1 MAGTA
6 EIVAGAIEGA
16 GNLGLG
22 IWNAYQSYKNTNYQK
37 KLQKQIFA
45 REDNA
50 IQRRVAD
57 AEAAG
62 FNKFS
67 VMGEGSPA
75 GGAVSVQAPHI
86 SEDLGS
92 KVADTLS
99 TMYSLAQQKALAKKA
114 DAEAKQADV
123 AFKLA
128 DNKLQSDNMA
138 LDLERLDFYQGL
150 GYKPFFDANTGTWTV
165 FPAEGQGWQVDYENT
180 PYGRMNQN
188 AFSTSDTNLEM
199 KEFEN
204 EYKWLKPILMIANEL
219 NQTAGT
225 VNSFR
230 RFGRR
235 R

>member
-22 IWNAYQSYKNTNYQK
+22 IWNAYQSYQNSKYQK

-45 REDNA
+45 REDTA

-57 AEAAG
+57 AEKAG

-67 VMGEGSPA
+67 VMGEGSGA
-75 GGAVSVQAPHI
+75 GSAVSVQAPHI

-99 TMYSLAQQKALAKKA
+99 TMYSLAQQKALAKRA
-114 DAEAKQADV
+114 DSEAKQSDV
-123 AFKLA
+123 ALKLA
-128 DNKLQSDNMA
+128 ENKLASDNMA
-138 LDLERLDFYQGL
+138 LDLEKLDFAQGL
-150 GYKPFFDANTGTWTV
+150 GYHPYYDWDKGMIYTGFDNGTTIDYQNSPF
-165 FPAEGQGWQVDYENT
+165 
-180 PYGRMNQN
+180 GRMNAN
-188 AFSTSDTNLEM
+188 AFSSSDTNLEM
-199 KEFEN
+199 QEFEN
-204 EYKWLKPILMIANEL
+204 EYKWLKPLTLFLNTL

-225 VNSFR
+225 VQGFR
-230 RFGRR
+230 KFGRR

>member
-1 MAGTA
+1 MAGAA

-22 IWNAYQSYKNTNYQK
+22 IWNAYQSYQNTKYQK
-37 KLQKQIFA
+37 NLQKQIFA
-45 REDNA
+45 REDSA

-99 TMYSLAQQKALAKKA
+99 TMYSLATQKAMAKKA
-114 DAEAKQADV
+114 NAEAKTADV

-138 LDLERLDFYQGL
+138 LNLEKLDFYQGL
-150 GYKPFFDANTGTWTV
+150 GLNPTYNAAYDAVGYSYPSNDYIKVFDETPF
-165 FPAEGQGWQVDYENT
+165 
-180 PYGRMNQN
+180 GRMNLN
-188 AFSTSDTNLEM
+188 SFSSADTNLEM
-199 KEFEN
+199 LEFEN
-204 EYKWLKPILMIANEL
+204 EYKWLKPIMMVLDRF
-219 NQTAGT
+219 NQTAQT
-225 VNSFR
+225 ANSFR
-230 RFGRR
+230 RIGRR

>member
-1 MAGTA
+1 MAGVA
-6 EIVAGAIEGA
+6 EVVAGAIEGA

-22 IWNAYQSYKNTNYQK
+22 IWNAYQSYKNSKYQK
-37 KLQKQIFA
+37 NLQKQIFA

-67 VMGEGSPA
+67 VMGEGSGA
-75 GGAVSVQAPHI
+75 GSAVSVQAPHI

-99 TMYSLAQQKALAKKA
+99 TMYSLAQQKALAKRA

-128 DNKLQSDNMA
+128 ENKLESDNMA
-138 LDLERLDFYQGL
+138 LNLEKLDFYQGL
-150 GYKPFFDANTGTWTV
+150 GLNPIYNADFQSVGYSYPSSDYIKVYDETPF
-165 FPAEGQGWQVDYENT
+165 
-180 PYGRMNQN
+180 GRMNLN
-188 AFSTSDTNLEM
+188 SFAGSDTNLEM
-199 KEFEN
+199 AEFEN
-204 EYKWLKPILMIANEL
+204 EYKWMKPFMFAIQAL

-225 VNSFR
+225 INSFR
-230 RFGRR
+230 MGRR
-235 R
+235 RR

>member
-1 MAGTA
+1 MAGAA

-22 IWNAYQSYKNTNYQK
+22 IWNAYQSYKNTQYQK
-37 KLQKQIFA
+37 DLQKKIFR
-45 REDNA
+45 REDSA

-99 TMYSLAQQKALAKKA
+99 TMYSLAQQKALAQRA
-114 DAEAKQADV
+114 NAEAKQSDV
-123 AFKLA
+123 ALKLA
-128 DNKLQSDNMA
+128 KNKLASDNLSLA
-138 LDLERLDFYQGL
+138 LDKLDFLQGL
-150 GYKPFFDANTGTWTV
+150 GLNPQFNPVTNGY
-165 FPAEGQGWQVDYENT
+165 QVDDNGPDYYIDYNSS
-180 PYGRMNQN
+180 PFGRMNQN
-188 AFSTSDTNLEM
+188 SFSTSDTNLEM
-199 KEFEN
+199 MEFEN
-204 EYKWLKPILMIANEL
+204 EYKWLKPIMMVLDRL
-219 NQTAGT
+219 NQTAQT
-225 VNSFR
+225 ANSFR

>member
-1 MAGTA
+1 MAGAA

-22 IWNAYQSYKNTNYQK
+22 IWNAYQNYKNNQYQK
-37 KLQKQIFA
+37 RLQKEIFS
-45 REDNA
+45 REDTA

-67 VMGEGSPA
+67 VMGEGSGA
-75 GGAVSVQAPHI
+75 GGAVSVQAPQI

-99 TMYSLAQQKALAKKA
+99 TMYSLAQQKALAKRA

-123 AFKLA
+123 SLKLA
-128 DNKLQSDNMA
+128 NNKLSSDNMA
-138 LDLERLDFYQGL
+138 LALEKLDFLQGL
-150 GYKPFFDANTGTWTV
+150 GLNPTYNPQTNKYFVDEFRD
-165 FPAEGQGWQVDYENT
+165 VDYQSS
-180 PYGRMNQN
+180 PFGRMNQN
-188 AFSTSDTNLEM
+188 TFSTSDTNLEM

-204 EYKWLKPILMIANEL
+204 EYQWVKPFALFLNTL

-230 RFGRR
+230 PGRR
-235 R
+235 RR

>member
-1 MAGTA
+1 MAGVA
-6 EIVAGAIEGA
+6 EIVAGAVEGA

-22 IWNAYQSYKNTNYQK
+22 IWNAYQSYQNNQYQK
-37 KLQKQIFA
+37 RLQKQLFA

-99 TMYSLAQQKALAKKA
+99 TMYSLATQKALAKKA
-114 DAEAKQADV
+114 DAEAKQSDV

-128 DNKLQSDNMA
+128 ENKLLSDNMA
-138 LDLERLDFYQGL
+138 TTLERLDFLQGL
-150 GYKPFFDANTGTWTV
+150 GLNPQFDPDTNQFYIDDNGVGYKLKYSD
-165 FPAEGQGWQVDYENT
+165 T
-180 PYGRMNQN
+180 PYGRMNEN
-188 AFSTSDTNLEM
+188 TFSTADTNLEM
-199 KEFEN
+199 LEFEN
-204 EYKWLKPILMIANEL
+204 EYKWLKPLLLVLDRL
-219 NQTAGT
+219 NQSAGT
-225 VNSFR
+225 INSFR